1 MSRPAPRSRAD
12 AITLPII
19 PLIRALIALIVL
31 AIVIGIVSILW
42 AHRDQL
48 FGRAAMERHIDPKSY
63 QAVFLTTSQVY
74 FGKLTIDG
82 EVYVLDE
89 VYYVNQPDQQVPG
102 QLVKRGGE
110 VHGPRDPLLISAQH
124 VLEVEN
130 LRDDSQVVQA
140 IRLIQSGQVPPA
152 SSPTPTSPRPSAT
165 R

>member
-1 MSRPAPRSRAD
+1 MSGPAPRSRAD

-19 PLIRALIALIVL
+19 PILRILIGLAAL
-31 AIVIGIVSILW
+31 AIVIALASILW
-42 AHRDQL
+42 THRDGL
-48 FGRAAMERHIDPKSY
+48 FGRAVMERYVDPKAY

-82 EVYVLDE
+82 DVYVLSE
-89 VYYVNQPDQQVPG
+89 VYYVNQPDQQQPG

-110 VHGPRDPLLISAQH
+110 LHGPRDPMLISAQQ
-124 VLEVEN
+124 VLQVEN
-130 LRDDSQVVQA
+130 LRDDSQVAQA

-152 SSPTPTSPRPSAT
+152 ASPSPASPTPSAT

>member
-1 MSRPAPRSRAD
+1 MGRPAPRPRAD

-19 PLIRALIALIVL
+19 PIVRALIAIVTL
-31 AIVIGIVSILW
+31 VIVIGIVSVTW

-48 FGRAAMERHIDPKSY
+48 FGRSAMERYIDPKAY

-82 EVYVLDE
+82 DVYVLNE
-89 VYYVNQPDQQVPG
+89 VYYVNQPDQQAPG

-110 VHGPRDPLLISAQH
+110 VHGPRDPMLISAQQ

-130 LRDDSQVVQA
+130 LREDSQVVQA

-152 SSPTPTSPRPSAT
+152 ASPAPTTPRPSAT